1 MRTDVVSPGH
11 PTGFPVYRMGW
22 QKIGSVDRR
31 LRACYSGVRAE
42 LPAYNSPD
50 LLDLS
55 LYLAWRGES
64 LPLESPG
71 VRR

>member
-31 LRACYSGVRAE
+31 LRACYSGVQAVLPPPGAAE
-42 LPAYNSPD
+42 LRA
-50 LLDLS
+50 LE
-55 LYLAWRGES
+55 LYLK
-64 LPLESPG
+64 
-71 VRR
+71 VRANGMLIDGSSIRR